1 MLEFSGL
8 LATDT
13 LPNQIKR
20 KWMKEELRCSK
31 KKKYSN
37 RKKKKQSQSIGNKQL
52 WSSTF
57 ENQIPRCS
65 HRETSH
71 REPKWLRCP
80 RLLNLLIFP

>member
-31 KKKYSN
+31 KKN
-37 RKKKKQSQSIGNKQL
+37 TQIERKKNRARAWGINSYGVAHLRIRFQDVV
-52 WSSTF
+52 TERPVT
-57 ENQIPRCS
+57 ENQNGYAVPGCS
-65 HRETSH
+65 
-71 REPKWLRCP
+71 
-80 RLLNLLIFP
+80 IY